1 MNPSRSRF
9 SVYLAQV
16 LFKRF
21 LNTVGVLI
29 VVAVP
34 DDVFDVGVALA
45 VGLPA
50 VEVLHVHQ
58 QVFQVFEHRPYTY
71 KTPKKITVFLH
82 YNSLVM
88 NLL

>member
-9 SVYLAQV
+9 SVFLAHV
-16 LFKRF
+16 LFRRL
-21 LNTVGVLI
+21 LNTAGVLA

-34 DDVFDVGVALA
+34 DDVLNVGVALA

-58 QVFQVFEHRPYTY
+58 QVFQVFEHRPY
-71 KTPKKITVFLH
+71 I
-82 YNSLVM
+82 
-88 NLL
+88 

>member
-21 LNTVGVLI
+21 LSTVVVLLLA

-34 DDVFDVGVALA
+34 DDVLVAVAVPDDVLDVGVSLA

-58 QVFQVFEHRPYTY
+58 QVF
-71 KTPKKITVFLH
+71 
-82 YNSLVM
+82 
-88 NLL
+88 

>member
-16 LFKRF
+16 LFGRL
-21 LNTVGVLI
+21 LNTVGVLAI
-29 VVAVP
+29 AAVPDDVLAVVAVP
-34 DDVFDVGVALA
+34 DDILDVGVALA

-58 QVFQVFEHRPYTY
+58 QVF
-71 KTPKKITVFLH
+71 
-82 YNSLVM
+82 
-88 NLL
+88 

>member
-9 SVYLAQV
+9 SVYLAWV
-16 LFKRF
+16 LFRC
-21 LNTVGVLI
+21 LLSTAGVLLLA

-34 DDVFDVGVALA
+34 DDVLDVGVALA

-58 QVFQVFEHRPYTY
+58 QVFQVFEH
-71 KTPKKITVFLH
+71 
-82 YNSLVM
+82 
-88 NLL
+88 

>member
-9 SVYLAQV
+9 SVYLTQV
-16 LFKRF
+16 LFRRL
-21 LNTVGVLI
+21 LNTAGVLLLA

-34 DDVFDVGVALA
+34 DDVLAVVAVPDDVLDVGVALA

-58 QVFQVFEHRPYTY
+58 QVFQVFEHRPY
-71 KTPKKITVFLH
+71 I
-82 YNSLVM
+82 
-88 NLL
+88 